1 MNAAA
6 NTPCLSTCGS
16 DCSACLADVV
26 AAITSATVVNATVA
40 AQLAQAV
47 VAAHQDASTAGTP
60 FASTLADATSLA
72 NATVEVAA
80 VAVQAQAAMPQ
91 VYTVHSSPFFVG
103 RTPGTVADQLRA
115 IWSSNIQRLA
125 NTFATALLGV
135 STAPISL
142 VFNMSVSWG
151 RDVSSMTGS
160 RRRSIPVTPTAIIVT
175 FTYNITCMPND
186 MICQSGASNTPLYNA
201 FSAALGISYSSFSPI
216 LPRCLLLGPAAIS
229 ANSIYNITCLSEL
242 ATTSCMGLFNQGVSE
257 SMARNMTSMMLF
269 NMTRCGIQP
278 PEPSGNCYDLSYI
291 STALSNSSS
300 IAAACKCS
308 DGSDVA
314 GSSAGSGA
322 VGAAAGGAGAG
333 ILIILVIVIIVVVM
347 RRKKNRQAPEAKKVP
362 ITYFP

>member
-1 MNAAA
+1 
-6 NTPCLSTCGS
+6 
-16 DCSACLADVV
+16 
-26 AAITSATVVNATVA
+26 
-40 AQLAQAV
+40 
-47 VAAHQDASTAGTP
+47 
-60 FASTLADATSLA
+60 
-72 NATVEVAA
+72 
-80 VAVQAQAAMPQ
+80 
-91 VYTVHSSPFFVG
+91 
-103 RTPGTVADQLRA
+103 
-115 IWSSNIQRLA
+115 
-125 NTFATALLGV
+125 
-135 STAPISL
+135 
-142 VFNMSVSWG
+142 
-151 RDVSSMTGS
+151 MTGS

-186 MICQSGASNTPLYNA
+186 MICQSSASNTPLYNA

-257 SMARNMTSMMLF
+257 TMARNMTSMMLF

-322 VGAAAGGAGAG
+322 VGPAAGGAGAA
-333 ILIILVIVIIVVVM
+333 ILIILVIIIIVVVM
-347 RRKKNRQAPEAKKVP
+347 RRKKNRQAPEAKKSMVDDRNVIAFANPMYDDQSTMGAVAPQPVYYGASGNADDGLYDEPAFTASQRANPVYQSTEELAGADLLAAFTPGYLDVAPSGSNAAEDAGYLGEQQEPGQQP
-362 ITYFP
+362 IYDCSEPE